1 MTSSRAVDG
10 GLADLDPQ
18 LAADLVANTGDLA
31 VIVDRTGVIRAVKAT
46 DTELRESGIEQW
58 VGQHWAQTVTLETRG
73 KVEALLRDAGSK
85 SSGRRRQ
92 VNHLLVSG
100 NDLPVSYTVMRVGRD
115 GAFVAAGRDMR
126 TVSALQQ
133 RLVEAQQAMERDYWR
148 LRHVE
153 TRYRLLFQLAAEA
166 ILVVD
171 SATMKVMDAN
181 AAAGKL
187 FGEAPEKLTGRAFPF
202 GITSDDLRI
211 VSDVVANARSV
222 GKSGESLVHL
232 SRGGETCNLS
242 ASTFRQD
249 SSTLLLVRFTTVE
262 PDRQLGDSGER
273 SRIAALLEQ
282 SPDAFA
288 ITEIS
293 GTVSYANRA
302 FLDLVQVT
310 SDEQVRGQD
319 IGTWIG
325 RPGADFEV
333 FLTMLRRN
341 GAVRLALTSARG
353 VHGLSTEVEV
363 SAAWLPDSDHPA
375 IGFMLRDVGRRLAAG
390 PQGARDLTRAVEQ
403 LTSLVGRVS
412 LRELVRDTDG
422 PGRAAFHR
430 GRPRTDRRQPDLSGR
445 GPRRKPAESVRQASA
460 PPAPRTA
467 PIETT
472 LPGPR
477 VTAVGVRHL
486 ANDRFSP
493 HCQEML
499 TLESVSPRLH
509 SAPRRFPAAGA
520 VLELLKPVTW
530 FPPMWAFSCGVVS
543 SGVPMQ
549 GRWWQLRAR
558 RRASPG
564 PLVCAL
570 QPGRE

>member
-1 MTSSRAVDG
+1 MTHSRAVDG

-31 VIVDRTGVIRAVKAT
+31 VIVDRTGIVRAVVAT
-46 DTELRESGIEQW
+46 DAELVQSGIEQW

-73 KVEALLRDAGSK
+73 KVEALLRDASAK
-85 SSGRRRQ
+85 AQGRRRQ
-92 VNHLLVSG
+92 VNHLLPGG

-126 TVSALQQ
+126 TLSALQQ

-181 AAAGKL
+181 AAAGRL
-187 FGEAPEKLTGRAFPF
+187 FGEAPEKLTGRSFPF
-202 GITSDDLRI
+202 GVVPDDVRA
-211 VSDVVANARSV
+211 VTDAVANARAV
-222 GKSGESLVHL
+222 GKSSDVRVRLA
-232 SRGGETCNLS
+232 RGGEQYSIS

-249 SSTLLLVRFTTVE
+249 SSTLLLIRFA
-262 PDRQLGDSGER
+262 PLDGDRFVGDGGER
-273 SRIAALLEQ
+273 GRIAALLEQ

-288 ITEIS
+288 ITDVT
-293 GTVSYANRA
+293 GVVTYANRA
-302 FLDLVQVT
+302 FLDLVQLA

-319 IGTWIG
+319 FGQWIG

-333 FLTMLRRN
+333 FLTMLKRN

-353 VHGLSTEVEV
+353 VHGLATEVEV
-363 SAAWLPDSDHPA
+363 SAAWLPDSDRPA

-412 LRELVRDTDG
+412 LRELVRDTTDLVE
-422 PGRAAFHR
+422 RHFIEAA
-430 GRPRTDRRQPDLSGR
+430 
-445 GPRRKPAESVRQASA
+445 
-460 PPAPRTA
+460 
-467 PIETT
+467 
-472 LPGPR
+472 
-477 VTAVGVRHL
+477 
-486 ANDRFSP
+486 
-493 HCQEML
+493 
-499 TLESVSPRLH
+499 
-509 SAPRRFPAAGA
+509 
-520 VLELLKPVTW
+520 LELTDDNRTSAAEVL
-530 FPPMWAFSCGVVS
+530 GVSRQSLYVK
-543 SGVPMQ
+543 
-549 GRWWQLRAR
+549 LRR
-558 RRASPG
+558 HRLLNSPDNSLTG
-564 PLVCAL
+564 P
-570 QPGRE
+570 E